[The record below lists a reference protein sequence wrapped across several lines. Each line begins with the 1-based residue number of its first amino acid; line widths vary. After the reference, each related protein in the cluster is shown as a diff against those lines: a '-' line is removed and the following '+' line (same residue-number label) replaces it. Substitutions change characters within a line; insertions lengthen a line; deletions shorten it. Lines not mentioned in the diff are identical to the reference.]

1 MPGITVCI
9 LHVNAILTTTYDVG
23 ATVFPVLQMRKQRQN
38 QEQKNRAL
46 DPRHTAAEPAFVIT
60 ALSLTA
66 VPYGEFG
73 GGRDSPEHP
82 IPQTRASRQALQL
95 GRASSSE
102 ELQLQETAYS
112 GLGSVDPLPF
122 RFRAQLGSSPTPP
135 TSPPE
140 SRASGP
146 NLI

>member
-9 LHVNAILTTTYDVG
+9 LHVNSILTTTYDVG

-38 QEQKNRAL
+38 QEQKNQAL

-60 ALSLTA
+60 ALSLA
-66 VPYGEFG
+66 VVSYGEFG

-112 GLGSVDPLPF
+112 GLGSVD
-122 RFRAQLGSSPTPP
+122 
-135 TSPPE
+135 SPPFQVPGSARLLAHTAHLSTSE
-140 SRASGP
+140 QSLWP
-146 NLI
+146 